1 MKRHPFDLL
10 MELPADEIRLDCAA
24 LHLCRDV
31 YPHLDLNTYLGKL
44 DTMAEALAD
53 ARPGLAA
60 TLRYQAMREVLVE
73 GYELTGNQEDYYDPQ
88 NSYLSR
94 VIDRRVGI
102 PISLAVV
109 WIEVGRRLKWPVAGL
124 RFPEHFL
131 VRFDDP
137 ERFVLADPFNDGRS
151 LSVEDC
157 RQILHRQSNG
167 KRRFSSKYLQPVGTR
182 AILTRMLNN
191 LRSIY
196 LANQDWG
203 RLSAVLQRLA
213 AVEPA
218 NGRHFQ
224 ELAGIRYRQGD
235 LRGAYAHLAA
245 CLERFPDAEDR
256 PTVQRSLE
264 TLERVIVAMN

>member
-10 MELPADEIRLDCAA
+10 MELAADEIRLDCAA
-24 LHLCRDV
+24 LHLSRDV
-31 YPHLDLNTYLGKL
+31 YPYVDLNTYLREL
-44 DTMAEALAD
+44 DAMAETLAD
-53 ARPGLAA
+53 TRPGLAA
-60 TLRYQAMREVLVE
+60 TLRYQAMREVLV
-73 GYELTGNQEDYYDPQ
+73 GAYGFTGTQEDYYDPQ
-88 NSYLSR
+88 NSYLCR
-94 VIDRRVGI
+94 VIDRRAGI
-102 PISLAVV
+102 DISLAVV
-109 WIEVGRRLKWPVAGL
+109 WIEVGRRLKWPVSGL
-124 RFPEHFL
+124 RFPGHFL

-137 ERFVLADPFNDGRS
+137 ERFVLADPFEDGRS

-157 RQILHRQSNG
+157 RRILHRESNG
-167 KRRFSSKYLQPVGTR
+167 QKRFSSKYLRPLGTR

-191 LRSIY
+191 LRLIY

-218 NGRHFQ
+218 NGRHLQ
-224 ELAGIRYRQGD
+224 DLAAIRYRQGD

-245 CLERFPDAEDR
+245 CLQRFPDAEDR

-264 TLERVIVAMN
+264 TLERVIAAMN